1 MERIYLNYNNLTDKW
16 DSKRGNTTWGQLEL
30 DKAVNNQKEVYK
42 VKKFD
47 GFDVKI
53 NEEEKIPDNYVIGD
67 NDWLYKLVEKGKGII
82 SKLYLN
88 Y

>member
-1 MERIYLNYNNLTDKW
+1 M
-16 DSKRGNTTWGQLEL
+16 GQLEL

>member
-1 MERIYLNYNNLTDKW
+1 M
-16 DSKRGNTTWGQLEL
+16 GQLEL

-67 NDWLYKLVEKGKGII
+67 NDWLYKLVEKGKG
-82 SKLYLN
+82 
-88 Y
+88 